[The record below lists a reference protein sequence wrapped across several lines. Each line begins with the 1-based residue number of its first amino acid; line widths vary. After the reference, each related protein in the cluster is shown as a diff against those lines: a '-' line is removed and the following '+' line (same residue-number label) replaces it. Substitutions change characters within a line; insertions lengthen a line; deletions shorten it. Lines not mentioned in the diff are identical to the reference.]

1 MSSDVPKLQRYV
13 RQLVVMSK
21 LRNLQDST
29 LQTIE
34 TMPFEFDIEDDVIY
48 QRGRKEGIE
57 QGIEKK
63 REEMIKEMLRDGALS
78 LEKIAAY
85 ADVSLDYV
93 NRLQQKLT
101 R

>member
-57 QGIEKK
+57 KK

-85 ADVSLDYV
+85 THVSLDYV